1 MTKSATSPASESS
14 PSSPVGK
21 GAGGLGPHL
30 IPADHLP
37 GFAPE
42 RKAQYVN
49 TMFDTIAPRYDL
61 MNRLMTFGM
70 DRRWRNYVVRQ
81 AAPPIS
87 GSALDVATGT
97 GDIAIALAARTGPR
111 GSVVA
116 TDFSREM
123 MRPGPGKAAQA
134 GVGSVVRFMA
144 ADALDLPFPDSA
156 FDCVTTG
163 FAMRNVTDIERAFRE
178 MYRVTK
184 PGGRVVCLEV
194 AKPGIPPIR
203 FLHGFYF
210 NHIVPLLGRIITGHA
225 EAYRYLPESARNF
238 PAPPAL
244 KAIMERAGLCDVRFR
259 RMSLGAV
266 AIHTGTKPGMNRRD
280 AEDAERG
287 KKDSN
292 TENTE
297 STEIT
302 EKRKSRKLLSVS
314 SVSSAPLRFNRFSYE
329 C

>member
-1 MTKSATSPASESS
+1 MTTPVSEMADPPPATERAAGAGESS
-14 PSSPVGK
+14 LHV
-21 GAGGLGPHL
+21 
-30 IPADHLP
+30 IPPDHLP

-42 RKAQYVN
+42 RKAAYVN

-70 DRRWRNYVVRQ
+70 DRRWRNYVVAQ
-81 AAPPIS
+81 AAPRTG

-97 GDIAIALAARTGPR
+97 GDIAIALARRVGPH
-111 GSVVA
+111 GTVIA
-116 TDFSREM
+116 TDFSRAM
-123 MRPGPGKAAQA
+123 MRPGPAKAAQA
-134 GVGSVVRFMA
+134 GVTGVVRFMA
-144 ADALDLPFPDSA
+144 ADALDLPFPDDA

-178 MYRVTK
+178 MCRVTK

-194 AKPGIPPIR
+194 AKPGFPPVR

-210 NHIVPLLGRIITGHA
+210 NRIVPVLGRMITGHG

-238 PAPPAL
+238 PSPSAL
-244 KAIMERAGLCDVRFR
+244 AAIMERAGLGDVRFR

-266 AIHTGTKPGMNRRD
+266 AVHTGTKP
-280 AEDAERG
+280 
-287 KKDSN
+287 
-292 TENTE
+292 
-297 STEIT
+297 
-302 EKRKSRKLLSVS
+302 
-314 SVSSAPLRFNRFSYE
+314 